1 MKKKIITFLLALCF
15 ILPFSF
21 VMVACNPTNPPPS
34 DPPPTGDGGG
44 DGFELADAV
53 AALNALE
60 LDFTS
65 QVTASYTMELVEN
78 QGATSTSQSQN
89 QSLQNIVLRFDDAK
103 NMSID
108 IPSVISLA
116 YIDGYLYSSQ
126 QDMNSYS
133 NNLGVLI
140 DGIEQ
145 VFGECDV
152 KLGDI
157 LQEGVDL
164 AQMLNQNAVSINE
177 KTTGTDVTVKFEI
190 APLVSRMQKA
200 IKDHKDAKL
209 GEFINKFAKDV
220 FDVDFDIGDFADSV
234 VEFVTDATTFGDIL
248 EHIETETGIDMDKI
262 LDLFE
267 KFPFRSM
274 FASGVGGTYTGSDR
288 VETCQWPEVS
298 FDAYKNEKVL
308 ETMGI
313 TKTELIQ
320 QYPEIKAMYLDNA
333 DVTFAQ
339 LLTDNTDEQT
349 AATVFEVL
357 DVYTVGKLDIS
368 VVLNFDENNK
378 LVGYQLKG
386 DGKVTEKIS
395 ALSSND
401 YIVSG
406 TISATLANV
415 GSTLVTMPTG
425 FDQAY
430 TTITTITSR
439 TMLAIKNNTI
449 TLDDPYMKD
458 FTIQIQVYDEDL
470 EDYVDK
476 TVATYNST
484 TKKLVLDEFLL
495 QDSAVNEIMLIDY
508 TNNYMITIFIQ

>member
-21 VMVACNPTNPPPS
+21 VLTACGPTNPPGG
-34 DPPPTGDGGG
+34 DNPPADGGAG
-44 DGFELADAV
+44 EGFELADAIS
-53 AALNALE
+53 ALNALE

-65 QVTASYTMELVEN
+65 QLTASYTMELVEN

-89 QSLQNIVLRFDDAK
+89 QSLQNIVLRLDDAK

-140 DGIEQ
+140 DGLKQ
-145 VFGECDV
+145 GLGECDF
-152 KLGDI
+152 KPGDV
-157 LQEGVDL
+157 LAEGVKL
-164 AQMLNQNAVSINE
+164 AQMLNENAVSINE
-177 KTTGTDVTVKFEI
+177 KATGTDVTVKFEI

-200 IKDHKDAKL
+200 IKDYKDAKL

-220 FDVDFDIGDFADSV
+220 FGVEFDIGDFADSV
-234 VEFVTDATTFGDIL
+234 IEYVTDATTFGDVI
-248 EHIETETGIDMDKI
+248 EHITQETGIDVEKI
-262 LDLFE
+262 LELFE
-267 KFPFRSM
+267 KFPFRTM
-274 FASGVGGTYTGSDR
+274 FASGVGETFTGSDR
-288 VETCQWPEVS
+288 VETCEWPEFS

-308 ETMGI
+308 ETIGI
-313 TKTELIQ
+313 TKTELVQ
-320 QYPEIKAMYLDNA
+320 EYPEMKAIYLDNA
-333 DVTFAQ
+333 DVTFTA
-339 LLTDNTDEQT
+339 LLTDNTDEET

-368 VVLNFDENNK
+368 VVLNFDADNN

-386 DGKVTEKIS
+386 DGKVSEKIS
-395 ALSSND
+395 SLASND
-401 YIVSG
+401 YIVNG

-415 GSTLVTMPTG
+415 GSTLVTIPVN
-425 FDQAY
+425 FDDAY
-430 TTITTITSR
+430 ATITTITSR
-439 TMLAIKNNTI
+439 AILALKNNTI
-449 TLDDPYMKD
+449 TLDDPYMED

-476 TVATYNST
+476 TVATYNSS